1 MAKLPTLTEFI
12 ASYEPGYNKRSYV
25 RERGFSSLYVRIG
38 PRYLG
43 GVLVA
48 RVLDLAAAEV
58 PEYRRGKGLLT
69 KLLQRLRTKY
79 PDLTLY
85 LENVQTERLAYFY
98 RRLGFKE
105 ISPRGELPCFTW
117 RP

>member
-1 MAKLPTLTEFI
+1 MAKLPTLAEFI
-12 ASYEPGYNKRSYV
+12 ASYEFGYHKRSYV

-38 PRYLG
+38 PRILEEKRIE
-43 GVLVA
+43 

-58 PEYRRGKGLLT
+58 PEYRRGKGILT
-69 KLLQRLRTKY
+69 KLLQKLRTEY
-79 PDLTLY
+79 PDLPLY
-85 LENVQTERLAYFY
+85 LENVQSERLAYFY

-105 ISPRGELPCFTW
+105 INPRSELPCFYW